1 MGMIQLELIF
11 RRPSTAARE
20 AMCRSALNLKH
31 VPGGRYEE
39 VFDAE
44 EIVAETTGH
53 EYCKIVGSGNSAI
66 LAVMSNFKGK
76 IMVPDQGGWSGF
88 RKMADFRG
96 IETVEVPT
104 NNGLINPEVLNDY
117 IRAESPEALF
127 ITSFAGY
134 MAEQAVKDLY
144 EVCED
149 NGVLLVEDASG
160 SIGDPEKR
168 LANGNHAHVIIAS
181 TGTPK
186 TVNVGSGGFIT
197 TNDKKILDSSNYIL
211 KSLKA
216 DPVTCAGIAEEIK
229 NAPEIISKTLKSCK
243 ILKDDLNELSIHHR
257 YKRGINVCI
266 SHNNPKK
273 VGYNLRQSLKVD
285 GGGIVTV
292 CPRYDRIKEKGVCI
306 ELKNL
311 DVGCLNRSNI
321 LQVSEII
328 MDVLDHHEN
337 QKKY

>member
-1 MGMIQLELIF
+1 MIQLELIF
-11 RRPSTAARE
+11 RRPSRTARE
-20 AMCRSALNLKH
+20 AMCQSALNLKH

-39 VFDAE
+39 VSTAE

-53 EYCKIVGSGNSAI
+53 EYSKIVGSGNSAI
-66 LAVMSNFKGK
+66 LAVMSSFKERV
-76 IMVPDQGGWSGF
+76 MVPDQGGWSGF

-104 NNGLINPEVLNDY
+104 DEGLINPDVLNDY
-117 IRAESPEALF
+117 LKVKSPEALF
-127 ITSFAGY
+127 MTSFAGY
-134 MAEQAVKDLY
+134 MAEQLVKDLY

-168 LANGNHAHVIIAS
+168 LANGNHTHAIIAS

-197 TNDKKILDSSNYIL
+197 TDDKNLLDNSNYIL

-216 DPVTCAGIAEEIK
+216 DPVTCAGIAEEMK
-229 NAPEIISKTLKSCK
+229 NASEIVSSTMKSCE
-243 ILKDDLNELSIHHR
+243 ILKEKLKELKIYHR
-257 YKRGINVCI
+257 NKRGINVCI
-266 SHNNPKK
+266 SNDNPKK
-273 VGYNLRQSLKVD
+273 AGYNLRQSLKVD

-292 CPRYDRIKEKGVCI
+292 CPRYDRIKEKAVCI

-311 DVGCLNRSNI
+311 DIECLNTNNLI
-321 LQVSEII
+321 QISEII
-328 MDVLDHHEN
+328 LESLT
-337 QKKY
+337 

>member
-1 MGMIQLELIF
+1 MIQLELIF
-11 RRPSTAARE
+11 RRPSRTARK
-20 AMCRSALNLKH
+20 AMCQSALNLKH

-39 VFDAE
+39 VSAAE

-53 EYCKIVGSGNSAI
+53 EYSKIVGSGNSSI
-66 LAVMSNFKGK
+66 LAVMNNFKERV
-76 IMVPDQGGWSGF
+76 MVPDQGGWSGF
-88 RKMADFRG
+88 KKMADFRG
-96 IETVEVPT
+96 IETVEVTT
-104 NNGLINPEVLNDY
+104 NKGLINPDVLNDS
-117 IRAESPEALF
+117 IKAESPEALF

-134 MAEQAVKDLY
+134 MAEQPVKDLY

-197 TNDKKILDSSNYIL
+197 TGDKKLLDNSNYLL

-229 NAPEIISKTLKSCK
+229 NAPETISKTLKSCE
-243 ILKDDLNELSIHHR
+243 ILKEELSELNIYHK
-257 YKRGINVCI
+257 YKRGINICI
-266 SHNNPKK
+266 SHDNPKR
-273 VGYNLRQSLKVD
+273 VSYNLRQSLKVD

-311 DVGCLNRSNI
+311 DVKCLNRHNI

-328 MDVLDHHEN
+328 LDVIDHHEI
-337 QKKY
+337 QE

>member
-1 MGMIQLELIF
+1 MIQLELIF
-11 RRPSTAARE
+11 RRPSRTARK
-20 AMCRSALNLKH
+20 AMCQSALNLKH

-39 VFDAE
+39 VSAAE

-53 EYCKIVGSGNSAI
+53 EYSKIVGSGNSAI
-66 LAVMSNFKGK
+66 LAVMSNFKERV
-76 IMVPDQGGWSGF
+76 MVPDQGGWSGF

-96 IETVEVPT
+96 IEAVEVTT
-104 NNGLINPEVLNDY
+104 NKGLINPDVLNDY
-117 IRAESPEALF
+117 LKVKSPEALF

-134 MAEQAVKDLY
+134 MAEQPLTDLY

-186 TVNVGSGGFIT
+186 TVNVGNGGFIT
-197 TNDKKILDSSNYIL
+197 TDDKKLLDNSNYIL

-229 NAPEIISKTLKSCK
+229 NAPEIISKTLKSCE
-243 ILKDDLNELSIHHR
+243 ILKEELNELKIYHKN
-257 YKRGINVCI
+257 KRGINVCI
-266 SHNNPKK
+266 SHDNPKRA
-273 VGYNLRQSLKVD
+273 GYNLRQSLKVD

-311 DVGCLNRSNI
+311 DITCLKRKNLIN
-321 LQVSEII
+321 LSES
-328 MDVLDHHEN
+328 VLESIDNLEVN
-337 QKKY
+337 LKN

>member
-1 MGMIQLELIF
+1 MIQLELIF
-11 RRPSTAARE
+11 RRPSRTARE
-20 AMCRSALNLKH
+20 AMCQSALNLKH

-39 VFDAE
+39 VSTAE

-53 EYCKIVGSGNSAI
+53 EYSKIVGSGNSAI
-66 LAVMSNFKGK
+66 LAVMSSFKERV
-76 IMVPDQGGWSGF
+76 MVPDQGGWSGF

-104 NNGLINPEVLNDY
+104 DEGLINPDVLNDY
-117 IRAESPEALF
+117 LKVKSPEALF
-127 ITSFAGY
+127 MTSFAGY
-134 MAEQAVKDLY
+134 MAEQLVKDLY

-186 TVNVGSGGFIT
+186 TVNVGNGGFIT
-197 TNDKKILDSSNYIL
+197 TDDKKLLDNSSYIL

-229 NAPEIISKTLKSCK
+229 NAPEIISKTLKSCE
-243 ILKDDLNELSIHHR
+243 ILKKELNELKIYHKN
-257 YKRGINVCI
+257 KRGINVCI
-266 SHNNPKK
+266 FHENPKRM
-273 VGYNLRQSLKVD
+273 GYNLRQNLKVE

-311 DVGCLNRSNI
+311 DVKCLNRHNI
-321 LQVSEII
+321 LQASEII
-328 MDVLDHHEN
+328 LDVIRSS
-337 QKKY
+337 

>member
-1 MGMIQLELIF
+1 
-11 RRPSTAARE
+11 
-20 AMCRSALNLKH
+20 MCQSALNLKH

-39 VFDAE
+39 VSAAE

-53 EYCKIVGSGNSAI
+53 EYSKIVGSGNSAI

-76 IMVPDQGGWSGF
+76 VMVPDQGGWSGF
-88 RKMADFRG
+88 RKMANFKG
-96 IETVEVPT
+96 IETIEVPT
-104 NNGLINPEVLNDY
+104 DKGIINPDVLDNY
-117 IRAESPEALF
+117 IKTQSPEALF

-134 MAEQAVKDLY
+134 MAEQLVKDLY

-168 LANGNHAHVIIAS
+168 LGKGNHAHVIIAS

-197 TNDKKILDSSNYIL
+197 TDDKKLLDNSNYIL

-216 DPVTCAGIAEEIK
+216 DPVTCAGIAEEMK
-229 NAPEIISKTLKSCK
+229 KASEIVSSTMKSCE
-243 ILKDDLNELSIHHR
+243 ILKEKLKELKIYHR
-257 YKRGINVCI
+257 NKRGINVCI
-266 SHNNPKK
+266 SNDNPKK
-273 VGYNLRQSLKVD
+273 AGYNLRQSLKVD

-292 CPRYDRIKEKGVCI
+292 CPRYDRIKEKAVCI

-311 DVGCLNRSNI
+311 DVECLNMNNLI
-321 LQVSEII
+321 QISEII
-328 MDVLDHHEN
+328 LESLT
-337 QKKY
+337 

>member
-1 MGMIQLELIF
+1 
-11 RRPSTAARE
+11 
-20 AMCRSALNLKH
+20 MCQSALKLKH

-39 VFDAE
+39 VSAAE

-53 EYCKIVGSGNSAI
+53 EYSKIVGSGNSAI
-66 LAVMSNFKGK
+66 LAVMSNFKEK
-76 IMVPDQGGWSGF
+76 VMAPDQGGWSGF
-88 RKMADFRG
+88 RKMADFKG
-96 IETVEVPT
+96 IVTVEVPT
-104 NNGLINPEVLNDY
+104 DKGIIDPDVLDDY
-117 IRAESPEALF
+117 IKAQSPEALF

-134 MAEQAVKDLY
+134 MAEQPIKELY
-144 EVCED
+144 EVCDD

-197 TNDKKILDSSNYIL
+197 TDDKNLLDNSNYIL

-216 DPVTCAGIAEEIK
+216 DPVTCAGIAEEMK
-229 NAPEIISKTLKSCK
+229 NASEIVSSTMKSCE
-243 ILKDDLNELSIHHR
+243 ILKEKLKELKIYHR
-257 YKRGINVCI
+257 NKRGINVCI
-266 SHNNPKK
+266 SNDNPKK
-273 VGYNLRQSLKVD
+273 AGYNLRQSLKVD

-292 CPRYDRIKEKGVCI
+292 CPRYDRIKEKAVCI

-311 DVGCLNRSNI
+311 DIECLNTNNLI
-321 LQVSEII
+321 QISEII
-328 MDVLDHHEN
+328 LESLT
-337 QKKY
+337 